1 MASVTGQLE
10 VKKSFEFYP
19 QSSLSAHSISAQNP
33 QLKLNYRFEEDFATI
48 PDSIEPEMI
57 VLNYIGESD
66 SQNELSS
73 FLGSVKK
80 VKKFTGNGH
89 KDKATFESTNFPE
102 FRGEN
107 KFVAIV
113 CINEDGAST
122 FAVNVTAVPEGIVEV
137 GPGNDDKEEDDDNDE
152 NGINNSGGSGGRGK
166 GKGLG
171 TGAIIG
177 IVVAVIVLVAFVSVL
192 V

>member
-33 QLKLNYRFEEDFATI
+33 QLKLNYRFEEAFATI

-80 VKKFTGNGH
+80 VKKIH
-89 KDKATFESTNFPE
+89 RKRSQ
-102 FRGEN
+102 R
-107 KFVAIV
+107 
-113 CINEDGAST
+113 
-122 FAVNVTAVPEGIVEV
+122 
-137 GPGNDDKEEDDDNDE
+137 
-152 NGINNSGGSGGRGK
+152 
-166 GKGLG
+166 
-171 TGAIIG
+171 
-177 IVVAVIVLVAFVSVL
+177 
-192 V
+192 